1 MSRYLV
7 LVFRV
12 GVSLGFA
19 FWACAKIL
27 FGYSE
32 GMALSRAAFYG
43 AAIFES
49 VVALLVSGER
59 YLLGCRL
66 AAWFCSGAMLFA
78 VLGPPAN
85 CGCAGGITWAEK
97 PLVRFLSAALLGAMA
112 AAVVITGARSL
123 RLRPSGSGS
132 GSQ

>member
-66 AAWFCSGAMLFA
+66 A
-78 VLGPPAN
+78 LG
-85 CGCAGGITWAEK
+85 
-97 PLVRFLSAALLGAMA
+97 SAAVPCCLQFWGHRQTAGVQA
-112 AAVVITGARSL
+112 ASPGPKSH
-123 RLRPSGSGS
+123 SCGS
-132 GSQ
+132 